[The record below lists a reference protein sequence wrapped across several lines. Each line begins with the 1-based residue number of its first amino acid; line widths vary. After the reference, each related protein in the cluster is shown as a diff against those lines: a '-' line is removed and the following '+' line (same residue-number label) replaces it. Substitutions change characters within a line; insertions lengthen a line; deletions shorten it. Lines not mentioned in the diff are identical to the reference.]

1 MTDADVPGA
10 ATASAEAFELDIST
24 AEARARWEDRVRH
37 SLMTDP
43 EGSFVTERDGRVT
56 GVAQAVI
63 RDRLWILSLLTVSP
77 SAGLSGEGRALVETA
92 LTYDRD
98 TDAGII
104 IASNDPRALR
114 IYASAGFRLAPTFR
128 VDGGPNPALLQSPDP
143 RITEVPASELE
154 TLAPIS
160 RGARGAAHTRDLP
173 VALSRG
179 GEVLRLE
186 DRGFVV
192 TMPGRGIWALAAR
205 DEEAA
210 TALLWAGFDRLRDES
225 QIGIGFVGGDQQWA
239 LEVFLAARL
248 SFYTQGAIATRGAIG
263 PLYPYIPSPPFA

>member
-10 ATASAEAFELDIST
+10 ATASAEAFELDVST
-24 AEARARWEDRVRH
+24 PEARARWEERVRH
-37 SLMTDP
+37 SLATDP

-77 SAGLSGEGRALVETA
+77 SAGLSGEGRALLETA

-128 VDGGPNPALLQSPDP
+128 VDGGPIPALLQSPDP

-154 TLAPIS
+154 TLAPLS
-160 RGARGAAHTRDLP
+160 RGVRGAAHTRDLP
-173 VALSRG
+173 IALSRG

-210 TALLWAGFDRLRDES
+210 SALLWAGFHRLRDEP
-225 QIGIGFVGGDQQWA
+225 QIGIAFVGGDQQWA
-239 LEVFLAARL
+239 LDVFLAARL
-248 SFYTQGAIATRGAIG
+248 SFYAHGAIATRGAIG